1 VFSKELKEITLIC
14 SKQVS
19 SSIIPT
25 LKTTLGL
32 HIGSYTTM
40 EEVLNHPW
48 CFYNKVFKV
57 GKKNSLSYATVISI
71 TKKWPT

>member
-19 SSIIPT
+19 FSIIPT
-25 LKTTLGL
+25 LKTTL
-32 HIGSYTTM
+32 GSYTTM
-40 EEVLNHPW
+40 EEVLNHSW

-57 GKKNSLSYATVISI
+57 GKKNFLSYATIISI
-71 TKKWPT
+71 AKKWPT